1 MSSNEVTF
9 LDKTH
14 ISGEEKVK
22 RARTITIIAIALN
35 LLLAGIKITISI
47 VFGSISILA
56 DGVDS
61 ALDLVTSLLSFI
73 AISIASRP
81 ADKDHQFGHAKFE
94 HFFTLGIALLLV
106 ASSGMIAFQAIQKLI
121 LKEHLEFSV
130 FNIIISASSI
140 IIKGVLVW
148 IHVRVGK
155 KIKSPSLVANGLNFR
170 TDIFTSFVVLVSVSI
185 GWIHVGDSG
194 QTLYWVDPIIALFI
208 SVIIIYTAINITRDA
223 ATVLLDKSAC
233 SETLDEIVSIAKKQ
247 EGVEGVS
254 NIRTRTIG
262 SDILL
267 VDLNI
272 LLNPKITIE
281 EGHVIACTVENAIQK
296 ELPVKY
302 LQIHIEPFEEE
313 KCLVEYG
320 TEADDE

>member
-1 MSSNEVTF
+1 MSLNEKS
-9 LDKTH
+9 LLEKTY

-35 LLLAGIKITISI
+35 LLLAGVKIAVSI
-47 VFGSISILA
+47 IFGSISILA

-73 AISIASRP
+73 AISIATRP
-81 ADKDHQFGHAKFE
+81 ADKDHQFGHAKYE

-106 ASSGMIAFQAIQKLI
+106 ASSGMIAFQAVQRLI

-140 IIKGVLVW
+140 IVKGILVW
-148 IHVRVGK
+148 IHIRVGK

-208 SVIIIYTAINITRDA
+208 SVIIIYTAINITREA
-223 ATVLLDKSAC
+223 ASVLLDKSAC
-233 SETLDEIVSIAKKQ
+233 PETLKEIVSIAKEQ
-247 EGVEGVS
+247 EGVKGVS

-262 SDILL
+262 SDVLL
-267 VDLNI
+267 VDLDI
-272 LLNPKITIE
+272 LLDPKMTIE
-281 EGHVIACTVENAIQK
+281 EGDIIACNVENAIQK
-296 ELPVKY
+296 VLPVKY
-302 LQIHIEPFEEE
+302 LQIHVEPYDEQ
-313 KCLVEYG
+313 KCLIEYG
-320 TEADDE
+320 AEANEE